1 MGEMKVERDVGGFD
15 KLMKE
20 RVSEGGGGKNGRFGN
35 IKSSN
40 NANYKP
46 HQNSTITQQLSSSIH
61 FNTHLDRKSLLQK
74 IKYHPINSD
83 RKISNQI

>member
-15 KLMKE
+15 RLLKE
-20 RVSEGGGGKNGRFGN
+20 RVGEVGNGKNGRYGN
-35 IKSSN
+35 INSSN
-40 NANYKP
+40 NVNRKS
-46 HQNSTITQQLSSSIH
+46 HQNSTITQHLSNMH
-61 FNTHLDRKSLLQK
+61 FNPHLDRKSLLQK